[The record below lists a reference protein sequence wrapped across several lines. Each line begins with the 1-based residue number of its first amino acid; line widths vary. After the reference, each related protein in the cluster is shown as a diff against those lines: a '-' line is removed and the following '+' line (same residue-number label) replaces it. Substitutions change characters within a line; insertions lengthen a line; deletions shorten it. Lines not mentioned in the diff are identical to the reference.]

1 MSSNPK
7 MLPPFRDSAL
17 TRILKTIFLGNNKA
31 IIVVTLNPSLD
42 CLDETLNSIR
52 FARYAKR
59 VKTKVIRKDNLST
72 VSVEAGK
79 KGDKFN
85 DKLKCFNG
93 KIAFSNKV
101 CSPLRV
107 LKTEATSKDF
117 RASREREIMKL
128 NYDNRLLKEVIDENT
143 RLKKE
148 IQVLVDRQTQSLKGN
163 SVTGGTEEIDS
174 THSGIDEILLHA

>member
-31 IIVVTLNPSLD
+31 IIIVNLNPSID
-42 CLDETLNSIR
+42 CLDESLNTIR

-59 VKTKVIRKDNLST
+59 VKTKVIRKDNIST
-72 VSVEAGK
+72 ISVEAGK
-79 KGDKFN
+79 TAKFSN
-85 DKLKCFNG
+85 DKLKIFKG
-93 KIAFSNKV
+93 KAAFSNKV

-107 LKTEATSKDF
+107 LKTESTSKDF

-128 NYDNRLLKEVIDENT
+128 NYDNRLMKEVIDENN

-148 IQVLVDRQTQSLKGN
+148 IQLLVDRQTQSLKGN
-163 SVTGGTEEIDS
+163 SATGGTEEIDS
-174 THSGIDEILLHA
+174 THSGIDEILLQA